1 MSIDLGR
8 FGLWTSTHAL
18 GEENLGAA
26 AQLAERLGY
35 GTVWLGGSPRPVAVT
50 PLLAGTERL
59 AVATGIVNVWADPAE
74 TVASEQAQLVADH
87 PGRFMLGVGVG
98 HPEATSDYT
107 RPLKSMRE
115 YLDALDTARPELAA
129 EDRCLAALGPKM
141 LDLAG
146 ERSAGT
152 HPYFTPPD
160 HTRFARERLGAGPLV
175 APELACVLDTDPA
188 SARATAR
195 GYAALYLGLQNYT
208 NNLLRFGFTEQD
220 LADGGSDRLIDTII
234 PHGSAEQIAAAAHE
248 HLEAGAD
255 HVCLQ
260 TVGVSGV
267 PEQEWTA
274 LATALGLSS
283 R

>member
-1 MSIDLGR
+1 MSIDLGH
-8 FGLWTSTHAL
+8 FGLWTSSRAL
-18 GEENLGAA
+18 GAGNLGAA

-35 GTVWLGGSPRPVAVT
+35 ETVWLGGSPRPSAVT

-74 TVASEQAQLVADH
+74 LVATEQAQLAAEH
-87 PGRFMLGVGVG
+87 PGRFMLGVGIG
-98 HPEATSDYT
+98 HPEATSDYA
-107 RPLKSMRE
+107 RPLKSMRDFLDG
-115 YLDALDTARPELAA
+115 LDAARPELPA

-141 LDLAG
+141 LDLSR

-188 SARATAR
+188 SARGTAR
-195 GYAALYLGLQNYT
+195 RYAALYLGLRNYT

-220 LADGGSDRLIDTII
+220 IADGGSDRLIDTII

-248 HLEAGAD
+248 HLDAGAD

-267 PEQEWTA
+267 PEREWTA

-283 R
+283 H

>member
-1 MSIDLGR
+1 MSIELGR
-8 FGLWTSTHAL
+8 FGLWTSYSAL
-18 GEENLGAA
+18 GQENAGVA

-35 GTVWLGGSPRPVAVT
+35 GTVWLGGSPRPSAVT
-50 PLLAGTERL
+50 PLLSGTERL
-59 AVATGIVNVWADPAE
+59 AVATGIVNVWSDPAE
-74 TVASEQAQLVADH
+74 LVGAETAQLVAEH
-87 PGRFMLGVGVG
+87 PARFMLGIGIG

-107 RPLKSMRE
+107 RPLTSMRE
-115 YLDALDTARPELAA
+115 FLDGLDVARPELSV

-141 LDLAG
+141 LDLSR

-175 APELACVLDTDPA
+175 APELACVLDTDA
-188 SARATAR
+188 ERGRATAR
-195 GYAALYLGLQNYT
+195 GYAAMYLGLQNYT

-220 LADGGSDRLIDTII
+220 IADGGSDRLIDTII
-234 PHGSAEQIAAAAHE
+234 PHGSAEQIAAAAQE
-248 HLEAGAD
+248 HLDAGAD

>member
-1 MSIDLGR
+1 MSIDLGQ
-8 FGLWTSTHAL
+8 FGLWTSSHAL
-18 GEENLGAA
+18 GAENLGAA

-35 GTVWLGGSPRPVAVT
+35 ETFWLGGSPRPSAVK
-50 PLLAGTERL
+50 PLLVGTERL

-74 TVASEQAQLVADH
+74 LVASEQAQLVAAH
-87 PGRFMLGVGVG
+87 PGRFMLGVGIG
-98 HPEATSDYT
+98 HPEATSDYA
-107 RPLKSMRE
+107 RPLTSMRDFLDG
-115 YLDALDTARPELAA
+115 LDAAQPELLP

-141 LDLAG
+141 LDLAL

-160 HTRFARERLGAGPLV
+160 HTRFARERLGAAALV

-195 GYAALYLGLQNYT
+195 GYAAMYLGLQNYT

-220 LADGGSDRLIDTII
+220 IADGGSDRLIDTII

-248 HLEAGAD
+248 HLDAGAD

-267 PEQEWTA
+267 PEREWTA

-283 R
+283 H